1 MGHLIRS
8 SLIDDVNL
16 ILADLFLLSEAV
28 SVLEAPSMTFLSLAL
43 HCTRIKRNIS
53 FHLAQPLDRE
63 EEEGS
68 DQHRKVRLAGWTQL
82 DLFFELHASF
92 II

>member
-8 SLIDDVNL
+8 SFIDDV
-16 ILADLFLLSEAV
+16 IADLFLLSEAV
-28 SVLEAPSMTFLSLAL
+28 SVLEDPSMTFLSLAL

-53 FHLAQPLDRE
+53 FRLARPLDRE

-68 DQHRKVRLAGWTQL
+68 DQHEKL
-82 DLFFELHASF
+82 D
-92 II
+92 

>member
-1 MGHLIRS
+1 MGHLIRC

-16 ILADLFLLSEAV
+16 TLADLYLLSEAV
-28 SVLEAPSMTFLSLAL
+28 SVLEAPSMTILSLAL

-53 FHLAQPLDRE
+53 FHLAQTLDRE

-68 DQHRKVRLAGWTQL
+68 DQHRKVRLARRTQL

>member
-8 SLIDDVNL
+8 SLIDDV
-16 ILADLFLLSEAV
+16 IADLFLLSEAV
-28 SVLEAPSMTFLSLAL
+28 SVLEDPSTTFLSLAL

-53 FHLAQPLDRE
+53 SPLDRE

-68 DQHRKVRLAGWTQL
+68 DQHEKL
-82 DLFFELHASF
+82 D
-92 II
+92 

>member
-16 ILADLFLLSEAV
+16 TIADLFLLSEAV
-28 SVLEAPSMTFLSLAL
+28 SVLEALSMTILSLVL
-43 HCTRIKRNIS
+43 HCTRIKRNIP
-53 FHLAQPLDRE
+53 FHLARPLDRE

-68 DQHRKVRLAGWTQL
+68 DQHRKVRSAGWTQL
-82 DLFFELHASF
+82 VLFFELHASF